1 MVRTFRKHLDRGK
14 YLSLRGV
21 GRGRSVQPERMVLG
35 MAPRSRKLLRALLLL
50 VVLGVSGV
58 LVSAVWKGTARKEQR
73 LEKVSEPADAE
84 MKLTDMEYTEMQEG
98 KRLWALKASEAT
110 YHQAERKT
118 ALKAVHLT
126 FFLDDGSEA
135 YLESKDGALYA
146 GTRNI
151 ELWNDVKAT
160 FPRGFELASDRA
172 YYEHQ
177 RSMLTSEAPI
187 EVKGPEF
194 SLTGQRWEFRI
205 HERVGMVEG
214 NVRAR
219 VVFLPVRAD

>member
-1 MVRTFRKHLDRGK
+1 MFR
-14 YLSLRGV
+14 V
-21 GRGRSVQPERMVLG
+21 
-35 MAPRSRKLLRALLLL
+35 LLLL
-50 VVLGVSGV
+50 VVLGVSGI

-84 MKLTDMEYTEMQEG
+84 MKLTDMEYIEMQEG

-110 YHQAERKT
+110 YNQAERKT

-135 YLESKDGALYA
+135 YLESRDGALYA
-146 GTRNI
+146 GTKNI
-151 ELWNDVKAT
+151 ELWNDVRAT
-160 FPRGFELASDRA
+160 FPRGYELASDRA

-177 RSMLTSEAPI
+177 RKVLTSDAPI
-187 EVKGPEF
+187 QVKGPEF
-194 SLTGQRWEFRI
+194 NLSGQRWEFHI
-205 HERVGMVEG
+205 PERTGMVEG

-219 VVFLPVRAD
+219 VVFLPVRSD